1 VNYPSQMLVRK
12 VRQNGSMKWKGLMV
26 FVSESLVGEALG
38 LKEVEDEVWE
48 VYLCNYLLG
57 RLKSGENYLSN
68 PQKRKGCPRSR
79 L

>member
-1 VNYPSQMLVRK
+1 
-12 VRQNGSMKWKGLMV
+12 
-26 FVSESLVGEALG
+26 

-57 RLKSGENYLSN
+57 RLKSGENRLSN

>member
-1 VNYPSQMLVRK
+1 
-12 VRQNGSMKWKGLMV
+12 
-26 FVSESLVGEALG
+26 

-57 RLKSGENYLSN
+57 RLKSGESRLSN
-68 PQKRKGCPRSR
+68 PQKRKGCPWSR